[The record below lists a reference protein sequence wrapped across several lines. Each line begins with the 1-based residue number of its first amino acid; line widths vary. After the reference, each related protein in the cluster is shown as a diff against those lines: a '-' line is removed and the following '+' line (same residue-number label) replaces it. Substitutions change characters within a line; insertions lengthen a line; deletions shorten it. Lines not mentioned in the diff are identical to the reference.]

1 MTVSSNIMTM
11 SQRKVNTKLFKSSK
25 PISILLPTDDLDYA
39 SIKTGLMPNFIHSLD
54 ASNIHILIKQ
64 ILLLNLIKL
73 NLYTIHD
80 CFATDYKNMAFL
92 EILIKKSFT
101 DLYFNQKY
109 LIKINNSFRDQI
121 KSITSVFEE
130 KLDNINYEFIL
141 VDPNLIKDKNFIKKF
156 LNSDKLIKVYLPKLP
171 EYKWEVNKDIIK
183 KGILFN
189 QYFIS

>member
-1 MTVSSNIMTM
+1 
-11 SQRKVNTKLFKSSK
+11 
-25 PISILLPTDDLDYA
+25 
-39 SIKTGLMPNFIHSLD
+39 MPNLIHSLY
-54 ASNIHILIKQ
+54 AGNIHILVKN
-64 ILLLNLIKL
+64 LNKYGLKNI

-101 DLYFNQKY
+101 DLYFNQNY

>member
-1 MTVSSNIMTM
+1 MTRK
-11 SQRKVNTKLFKSSK
+11 SQR
-25 PISILLPTDDLDYA
+25 TDF
-39 SIKTGLMPNFIHSLD
+39 PN
-54 ASNIHILIKQ
+54 
-64 ILLLNLIKL
+64 
-73 NLYTIHD
+73 
-80 CFATDYKNMAFL
+80 
-92 EILIKKSFT
+92 
-101 DLYFNQKY
+101 Y